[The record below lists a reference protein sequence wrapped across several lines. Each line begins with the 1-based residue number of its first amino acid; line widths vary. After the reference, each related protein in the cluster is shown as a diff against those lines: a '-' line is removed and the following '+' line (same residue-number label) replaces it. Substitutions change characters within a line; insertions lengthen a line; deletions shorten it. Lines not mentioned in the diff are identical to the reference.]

1 MVPTVHTFSV
11 RLHLCYIA
19 QHVVSIVT
27 TMRICSRLCWLL
39 ASLLAVFKYAMACD
53 SLLGVKY
60 LACACYVMVGIIL

>member
-1 MVPTVHTFSV
+1 MVPTVRTFSV
-11 RLHLCYIA
+11 RLHLRYIA

-27 TMRICSRLCWLL
+27 TMHICSRVCWLL
-39 ASLLAVFKYAMACD
+39 ASLLTVFKYAMACD